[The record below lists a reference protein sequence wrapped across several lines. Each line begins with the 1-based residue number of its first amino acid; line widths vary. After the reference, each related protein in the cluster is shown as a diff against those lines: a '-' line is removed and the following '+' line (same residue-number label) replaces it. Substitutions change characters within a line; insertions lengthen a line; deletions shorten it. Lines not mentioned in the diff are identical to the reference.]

1 MQAPQET
8 QDYWSKHINALKAS
22 GLTQAAYC
30 EQKNL
35 NLNQL
40 VYQKSKL
47 DGKHQPKSNVPSS
60 GFAAVTISPA
70 RSEGLTITFPT
81 GVQLSGID
89 TDNLTLAKH
98 IIGILK

>member
-8 QDYWSKHINALKAS
+8 QNYWSKHINAWKAS

-30 EQKNL
+30 EQQNL

-40 VYQKSKL
+40 VYQKSKH
-47 DGKHQPKSNVPSS
+47 DGKHQPKSKVPSS
-60 GFAAVTISPA
+60 GFAAVTISPV
-70 RSEGLTITFPT
+70 RSEGLTLTFPT

-89 TDNLTLAKH
+89 TGNLTLAKQ
-98 IIGILK
+98 IIGHLK